1 MKRYGFHQAEG
12 FVDRLIDREVNS
24 LAELDALAVR
34 ASNILTPKASGYY
47 KCDLSV
53 DGVVRDRFDLMPS
66 KGSGVD
72 DLGRKPSDVLRAHG
86 LA

>member
-12 FVDRLIDREVNS
+12 FTNS
-24 LAELDALAVR
+24 LINQTVDSLEALDALAVK
-34 ASNILTPKASGYY
+34 ASNALGSKASGYY
-47 KCDLSV
+47 KCDLYK
-53 DGVVRDRFDLMPS
+53 DGKRVDRFDLMPS

-72 DLGRKPSDVLRAHG
+72 DLGRKPSEVLKAHN

>member
-12 FVDRLIDREVNS
+12 FVDNLIDREVGT
-24 LAELDALAVR
+24 LIELDALAVK

-53 DGVVRDRFDLMPS
+53 DGVVRERFDLMPS
-66 KGSGVD
+66 RGCGVD
-72 DLGRKPSDVLRAHG
+72 DLGRKPSDVLRAYG